1 MNVSKEL
8 LERAKTTKS
17 AEELLEMAKGEN
29 IELTARAIL
38 RAGCI
43 GKESIGFRQK
53 GKSTVKIKRK
63 AIRENRKQQNFIRR
77 Y

>member
-1 MNVSKEL
+1 MW
-8 LERAKTTKS
+8 RAVAAS
-17 AEELLEMAKGEN
+17 VVLS
-29 IELTARAIL
+29 ARAIL